1 TNAHAVLQAP
11 PRGRSAEAAAG
22 ISDATGGFNFIVPL
36 SAASAPALNDVA
48 KRHLEALEQ
57 GELKHARLEDICFSA
72 GARRTHHDF
81 RLALVAKDKGDLAG
95 GLAAFLGQQPL
106 PGIHS
111 GRRLAQPA
119 RPVFVCSGMGQQ
131 WWAMGRELLASEPI
145 FKVAVEEVS
154 SLFARLSGWSL
165 IEAMSAP

>member
-1 TNAHAVLQAP
+1 FGHAESASGIAGLIKTALCLQHGMIPASLHFTQPNPNIDFAGFNLSVATGLQNWPQTRGHAARAGVNSFGFGGTNAHAVLQAP

-72 GARRTHHDF
+72 GTRRTHHDF
-81 RLALVAKDKGDLAG
+81 RLALVAKD
-95 GLAAFLGQQPL
+95 
-106 PGIHS
+106 
-111 GRRLAQPA
+111 
-119 RPVFVCSGMGQQ
+119 
-131 WWAMGRELLASEPI
+131 
-145 FKVAVEEVS
+145 
-154 SLFARLSGWSL
+154 
-165 IEAMSAP
+165 